1 MNSPAI
7 AGVLENEVRMLL
19 IGKTGA
25 GKSTTGNTILG
36 YEAFKA
42 ETSASSITSQVQFNT
57 NKRFGKNLLVVD
69 TPGLFDTKLTNDDI
83 KYEIMKCFGITSP
96 GINAILLVVSIGR
109 HTIEEA
115 NTIDFFLELFGADI
129 ESYVIVVFTG
139 KDTLINTTI
148 EDYIQTLDDESS
160 LKKLLLKLEGRYV
173 VMGNEEDPAE
183 QENEV
188 KQILQITDEI
198 NKRRG
203 STGFTNDD
211 FIEAEKIIQENM
223 KKRLE
228 NYKIPIWSSVTAR
241 HAERIEIA
249 KSINRKM
256 KGDFLWK
263 FAKMMTVVVI
273 NYYFGGSVLNSLMY
287 KSGLNVKVLQTI
299 LGNFW

>member
-1 MNSPAI
+1 
-7 AGVLENEVRMLL
+7 MLL

-57 NKRFGKNLLVVD
+57 KKRFGKNLLVVD
-69 TPGLFDTKLTNDDI
+69 TPGLFDTKLAKEDI

-109 HTIEEA
+109 HTKEEA
-115 NTIDFFLELFGADI
+115 NTVDFFLELFGAGI

-148 EDYIQTLDDESS
+148 EDYIQTLDDKSS
-160 LKKLLLKLEGRYV
+160 LKTLLLKFEGRYV
-173 VMGNEEDPAE
+173 VMGNEGDPAE
-183 QENEV
+183 REKEV

-203 STGFTNDD
+203 YTGFTNDD
-211 FIEAEKIIQENM
+211 FMEAEIIIQENM

-228 NYKIPIWSSVTAR
+228 EYNILFWSPVTAR

-249 KSINRKM
+249 KSIKRKN
-256 KGDFLWK
+256 KSIGDFLWK
-263 FAKMMTVVVI
+263 FAKIMSEVVN
-273 NYYFGGSVLNSLMY
+273 NYFSLLDTLIY
-287 KSGLNVKVLQTI
+287 KSNLNMKFVQTV

>member
-1 MNSPAI
+1 
-7 AGVLENEVRMLL
+7 MLL

-57 NKRFGKNLLVVD
+57 NKRFGKYLLVVD

-139 KDTLINTTI
+139 KDTLTNTTI

-160 LKKLLLKLEGRYV
+160 LKKTLT
-173 VMGNEEDPAE
+173 
-183 QENEV
+183 
-188 KQILQITDEI
+188 QI
-198 NKRRG
+198 KR
-203 STGFTNDD
+203 
-211 FIEAEKIIQENM
+211 KICGHG
-223 KKRLE
+223 K
-228 NYKIPIWSSVTAR
+228 
-241 HAERIEIA
+241 
-249 KSINRKM
+249 
-256 KGDFLWK
+256 
-263 FAKMMTVVVI
+263 
-273 NYYFGGSVLNSLMY
+273 
-287 KSGLNVKVLQTI
+287 
-299 LGNFW
+299 